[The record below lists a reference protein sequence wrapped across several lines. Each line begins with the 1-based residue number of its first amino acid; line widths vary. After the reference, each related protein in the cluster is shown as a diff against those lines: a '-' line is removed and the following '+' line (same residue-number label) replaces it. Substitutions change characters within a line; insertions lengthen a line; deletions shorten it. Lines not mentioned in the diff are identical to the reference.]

1 VSNMSRGWIR
11 DNWLGLS
18 MAGACLGA
26 AWWVG
31 RTDPYFDMSAE
42 HECQLVWCD
51 DCVEQYC
58 PECAK
63 EVNEHGISGLHTM
76 VEFEDGNYYCR
87 WSSPKVR
94 DADRNLIKRLRPKM
108 DEYWKGAE
116 SFELDDEEAYPLKRS
131 SEVKVV
137 NITNVGDKVY
147 VTIRF
152 PDTDEYYGYEDVF
165 VGDMGDV
172 MLNDYTNS
180 RGQEIT
186 FDAEGFGSEQY
197 ETEGE
202 RCMRRLNEMI
212 DSMQEFADEYLA
224 RHPVDGNSTQY
235 PDMKVVLPSD
245 DHEDYLEVDNGM
257 VKDTTHAQELAANMV
272 LRAMDMRDMLD
283 DLDMNIEY
291 EAESFNTEMNAESYH
306 ADSDKGHWR
315 WVVGEG
321 YSGRAKCKV
330 CGEIIS
336 KGQPTIDYHST
347 GGIMSIHSRPEDCGV
362 KRAESFNAQ
371 MMPPVE
377 GEVKIVKDV
386 TPKGGK
392 TTVEEC
398 IDIQAIK
405 ADAGP
410 NYYRVKFR
418 EPADFENFRVPAWA
432 ARAANT
438 MGSKYYDVAGSKVTM
453 GQLKDGGAW
462 KIQSIMVPNK
472 SQVNP
477 ELALKIAN
485 HIQDRLEKEGKWAS
499 KKCQDRETVLIVG

>member
-1 VSNMSRGWIR
+1 MSNMSRGWIR

-42 HECQLVWCD
+42 HECRLVWCD

-63 EVNEHGISGLHTM
+63 EVNEHGMSGLHTM

-116 SFELDDEEAYPLKRS
+116 SFEADEWSQPCHCGEGTLRQEGDDDDLWVVIWCDTCGFSQDIKNKEAES
-131 SEVKVV
+131 
-137 NITNVGDKVY
+137 
-147 VTIRF
+147 
-152 PDTDEYYGYEDVF
+152 
-165 VGDMGDV
+165 
-172 MLNDYTNS
+172 
-180 RGQEIT
+180 
-186 FDAEGFGSEQY
+186 FDAEEFGSEEY

-257 VKDTTHAQELAANMV
+257 VADTTHAQELAANMV

-291 EAESFNTEMNAESYH
+291 EAESFNAE
-306 ADSDKGHWR
+306 
-315 WVVGEG
+315 
-321 YSGRAKCKV
+321 
-330 CGEIIS
+330 
-336 KGQPTIDYHST
+336 
-347 GGIMSIHSRPEDCGV
+347 
-362 KRAESFNAQ
+362 

-377 GEVKIVKDV
+377 EKVKVVKDV

-472 SQVNP
+472 SQVKP